1 MMVGR
6 GFKRLARASAAP
18 LIFCAITAYFSW
30 NAVHGAHGLVA
41 YAQREVQL
49 KQAEAD
55 LAAAKAERDTWEI
68 RVSGLRSNHLDL
80 DTLDER
86 ARTMLNLARPSD
98 IIVQY
103 SAKNR
108 LF

>member
-1 MMVGR
+1 MMLGR
-6 GFKRLARASAAP
+6 VLNCLARATLAP

-30 NAVHGAHGLVA
+30 NAIHGAHGLVA

-55 LAAAKAERDTWEI
+55 LAAAKTERDKWEVQ
-68 RVSGLRSNHLDL
+68 VSGLRSNHLDL

-86 ARTMLNLARPSD
+86 ARTVLNLAQPNE
-98 IIVQY
+98 IVVPY
-103 SAKNR
+103 SSKNR